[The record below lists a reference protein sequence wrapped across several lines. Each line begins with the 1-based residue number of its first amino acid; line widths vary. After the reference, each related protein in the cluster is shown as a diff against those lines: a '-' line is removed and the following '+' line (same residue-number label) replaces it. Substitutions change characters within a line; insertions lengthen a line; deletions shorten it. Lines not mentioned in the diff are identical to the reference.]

1 MEIRPVQK
9 SDVGLLYHLIL
20 DLAKNQ
26 QLETYVETSPEQLL
40 RSLSKEP
47 PDFGALLAMEKGRA
61 VGYLTYTI
69 SYSIWAGRPFLHMD
83 DLFVTA
89 KERGKGIGRQLMLHL
104 REMAMARNIS
114 GIKWEV
120 DRHNQAAIS
129 FYQALGAQV
138 NIKGIGRWE
147 FSSAAHSQGTDR

>member
-1 MEIRPVQK
+1 MEIRPVQ
-9 SDVGLLYHLIL
+9 SDEVGLLYHLIQ

-26 QLETYVETSPEQLL
+26 HLESFVETSPE
-40 RSLSKEP
+40 RLSKALFREP
-47 PDFGALLAMEKGRA
+47 PDFGALLAMDKGRA

-89 KERGKGIGRQLMLHL
+89 KERGKGIGKQLILHV
-104 REMAMARNIS
+104 RKMAMARNIS
-114 GIKWEV
+114 SIKWEV
-120 DRHNQAAIS
+120 DRDNQAAIS
-129 FYQALGAQV
+129 FYQGLGAQV

-147 FSSAAHSQGTDR
+147 FSGADHSQGTDK